1 MSEFEK
7 GLANVMGSF
16 MEVNLDCV
24 EKQNQEIEQLQ
35 QENKQLKTTNE
46 SLTSLVNSCQK
57 EIRKYKEVIE
67 EVREVINTYK
77 YVENDDGMYEPIL
90 DGYDI
95 QKLLQ
100 ILDKGVKN
108 E

>member
-1 MSEFEK
+1 MSVYESSITDPKKQLEFYK
-7 GLANVMGSF
+7 VLS
-16 MEVNLDCV
+16 
-24 EKQNQEIEQLQ
+24 EQLQ

-67 EVREVINTYK
+67 EIREVINTYK
-77 YVENDDGMYEPIL
+77 YVENDDGIYEPIL

-100 ILDKGVKN
+100 ILDKGVKD